1 VTEVAI
7 LGAGHGGLAAAADLA
22 ERDHKVRLY
31 NRSPEPL
38 RAIERNGGIRMT
50 GTLGTGVASLQKVTP
65 SLDEAVT
72 GADAIVVVLPATAHA
87 AIASALRDARTDAP
101 IILNPGHMCGSL
113 NARRLLQPTRPLA
126 ELGTLTYISRSTAP
140 GAVDVYL
147 RATGIPYAA
156 DDAAA
161 ALVDELFPDQ
171 RSATHPMEPWFW
183 DVNMVLHPPGMIL
196 GAARI
201 EATGGDFHFYGN
213 GITASV
219 EAVMARLD
227 DERIAVAHGFGVE
240 VPSLAA
246 SMAMIGTA
254 VEGAAREGRL
264 GDAIRG
270 GVANAAIKAPPRL
283 DHRYLHEDIPF
294 GLVPLVALGGI
305 GGVSTPVADALIELA
320 QAITGRAYRE
330 EGLDQRA
337 LGIAGATVEEVVT
350 IAERRA

>member
-1 VTEVAI
+1 
-7 LGAGHGGLAAAADLA
+7 
-22 ERDHKVRLY
+22 
-31 NRSPEPL
+31 
-38 RAIERNGGIRMT
+38 
-50 GTLGTGVASLQKVTP
+50 
-65 SLDEAVT
+65 
-72 GADAIVVVLPATAHA
+72 
-87 AIASALRDARTDAP
+87 
-101 IILNPGHMCGSL
+101 
-113 NARRLLQPTRPLA
+113 
-126 ELGTLTYISRSTAP
+126 
-140 GAVDVYL
+140 
-147 RATGIPYAA
+147 
-156 DDAAA
+156 
-161 ALVDELFPDQ
+161 
-171 RSATHPMEPWFW
+171 MEPWFW

-213 GITASV
+213 GITSSV
-219 EAVMARLD
+219 EAVMTRLD
-227 DERIAVAHGFGVE
+227 EERIAVARGFGVE

-246 SMAMIGTA
+246 SMAVIGTA

-270 GVANAAIKAPPRL
+270 GAANAAIKAPPRL

-294 GLVPLVALGGI
+294 GLVPLVALGRI